1 MSIVPTSPLNAIAM
15 LLLGLVPCTQATV
28 PITIAESGHETVP
41 VFVEGIGRRQFVLDT
56 GAEGSAVYEG
66 FSKEAGLKPSANS
79 ETLAGQTGAVSVSAV
94 RLPSFALDGF
104 TVEAGLTAVVIQPRA
119 DGVLLNGIIGLDVF
133 GQKLLDFNLPAK
145 SVALHPGATVL
156 AEMRAMEAINAS
168 PTTGGLLTV
177 PVRLGGIDAVA
188 VIDTGAR
195 KTRINWKLG
204 EKLGL
209 SPDDIADGD
218 VVLGATNNPLRAGSA
233 TVHTVEFGKRV
244 LTEIPIQVIDLP
256 VFELFGVAALPAVIL
271 GLDWLMKTRMI
282 VDFPQRHVWFIAVD
296 H

>member
-104 TVEAGLTAVVIQPRA
+104 TIEAGLTAVVIQPRA

-244 LTEIPIQVIDLP
+244 LTEMPIQVIDLP

>member
-104 TVEAGLTAVVIQPRA
+104 TIEAGLTAVVIQPRA

>member
-28 PITIAESGHETVP
+28 PITIAESGHATVP

-104 TVEAGLTAVVIQPRA
+104 TIEAGLTAVVIQPRA

-133 GQKLLDFNLPAK
+133 GQKLLDFNSPAK